1 MGEATMSRTES
12 YQRAHN
18 QRALSAAIEVAIH
31 RACTTLDLPK
41 GADTTRAILDSLR
54 QVAQKHQ
61 IDLDLDVSATLGES
75 ATFPFGGK
83 DSDHG

>member
-1 MGEATMSRTES
+1 MTGTES

-18 QRALSAAIEVAIH
+18 QRALAAAIEVAIH

-41 GADTTRAILDSLR
+41 GADTERAIVDALR

-61 IDLDLDVSATLGES
+61 IELDLEVDPRLGE
-75 ATFPFGGK
+75 AEAFTKAGV
-83 DSDHG
+83 